1 MIRGLIRL
9 SRLGNWACVLLVP
22 VVVFSVLRSVDAQTR
37 FMYLSGQSVHPA
49 FEGWWPNPDGS
60 FTLWFGYMNSNWQ
73 EEFNV
78 EVGADNYFSVTAPGE
93 LNDLEADAMV
103 SSDVDQGQPTHFY
116 PRRNPFLF
124 TVEVPADFGEKELVW
139 TLTTHGRKNRVYAS
153 LRADYRMD
161 TQVMSTE
168 VGGSFGSLDDRLREN
183 KPPDLSVEGDMHRTI
198 KVGEPMELVAHAM
211 DPDDF
216 PPRSERGRLPENLEE
231 LYSTRGV
238 GSVVVSG

>member
-22 VVVFSVLRSVDAQTR
+22 VVIFSVLRGVDAQTR

-78 EVGADNYFSVTAPGE
+78 EIGADNYFSVTAPGE

-103 SSDVDQGQPTHFY
+103 SADVDQGQPTHFY
-116 PRRNPFLF
+116 PRRNPFL
-124 TVEVPADFGEKELVW
+124 
-139 TLTTHGRKNRVYAS
+139 
-153 LRADYRMD
+153 
-161 TQVMSTE
+161 
-168 VGGSFGSLDDRLREN
+168 
-183 KPPDLSVEGDMHRTI
+183 
-198 KVGEPMELVAHAM
+198 
-211 DPDDF
+211 
-216 PPRSERGRLPENLEE
+216 LP
-231 LYSTRGV
+231 
-238 GSVVVSG
+238 